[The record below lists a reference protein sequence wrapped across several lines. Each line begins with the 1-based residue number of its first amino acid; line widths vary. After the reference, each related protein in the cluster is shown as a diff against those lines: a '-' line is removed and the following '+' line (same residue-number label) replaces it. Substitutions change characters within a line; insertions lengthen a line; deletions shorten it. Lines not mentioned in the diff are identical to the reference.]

1 MSDKNNNIADLSP
14 EQKREL
20 FKKLLREKA
29 EKSNPS
35 SAKAGNANKSGDIPE
50 AFHRIE
56 LFPEYATLS
65 GLFDLG
71 NRLQVEN
78 PFFRASETIVNNTA
92 RIGGREF
99 INYSSYNY
107 LGFSG
112 DKRVSQMARE
122 AIDRYGTSVSASRI
136 VFGEK
141 PLHRELEAELAGLVG
156 AENCVVFVSG
166 HATNVTTIGH
176 LCRPQDLIL
185 YDSLSHNS
193 IIQGCILS
201 GARRIPFPHNNI
213 NALDEILK
221 QNRRDYE
228 RTLIVIEGVYSM
240 DGDIAQLP
248 GFIEIKKRYKALLMI
263 DEAHSMG
270 VLGRT
275 GRGIG
280 EYFGAD
286 PKDVDL
292 WMGTLSKTFASC
304 GGYIAGSKE
313 LVRYLKYSAPGFI
326 YSVGMSPPNAGAA
339 LAAARL
345 LKAEPER
352 VRRLQHNSRFFLE
365 LAGNK
370 GLNTGLSKDTAV
382 VPVIVANT
390 VKCLKL
396 SQALFRRGIN
406 VQPILYPAVA
416 DDAARLRFFLT
427 CDHTEDQMRYTVEMV
442 AECLNKPEIIN
453 EHG

>member
-1 MSDKNNNIADLSP
+1 MVSDKNNNIADLSP
-14 EQKREL
+14 EQKRDL

-29 EKSNPS
+29 EKSRL
-35 SAKAGNANKSGDIPE
+35 AQAGDIPE

-56 LFPEYATLS
+56 LFPEYRTIS

-71 NRLQVEN
+71 NRLQVAN
-78 PFFRASETIVNNTA
+78 PFFRESEAVVNNTA

-112 DKRVSQMARE
+112 DGRVSQMAKE
-122 AIDRYGTSVSASRI
+122 AVDRYGTSVSASRI

-156 AENCVVFVSG
+156 TEDCVVFVSG
-166 HATNVTTIGH
+166 HVTNVTAIGH

-193 IIQGCILS
+193 IVQGCVLS
-201 GARRIPFPHNNI
+201 GARRIPFPHNDRR
-213 NALDEILK
+213 ALDEILK
-221 QNRRDYE
+221 QNRGDYE
-228 RTLIVIEGVYSM
+228 RALIVIEGVYSM
-240 DGDIAQLP
+240 DGDIAQFP

-280 EYFGAD
+280 EYFGVD

-292 WMGTLSKTFASC
+292 WMAELSKTFASC
-304 GGYIAGSKE
+304 GGYVAGSKE
-313 LVRYLKYSAPGFI
+313 LVRYLKYSAPGFV

-365 LAGNK
+365 LARKK

-382 VPVIVANT
+382 VPVIVANS
-390 VKCLKL
+390 VKCVKL
-396 SQALFRRGIN
+396 SHALFRRGIN
-406 VQPILYPAVA
+406 VLPILYPAVA

-442 AECLNKPEIIN
+442 AECLNDREIIN
-453 EHG
+453 EDG